1 MTAPHLRTLSKSD
14 FKVART
20 CDAKLWFRENGYPDN
35 KQFDH
40 YLKLLAMGGYMVEA
54 LAMASYPEGINLEYG
69 GDVQK
74 DFEKTMELLSHETVT
89 LFQATLLL
97 NRRLA
102 RVDIIEKKG
111 NVIRL
116 IEVKAKSFDS
126 AAHNASLR
134 ENGNGEFRIGKRG
147 DKVSSDWSEKLED
160 IAYQTVMLERLVP
173 DVVVHPFLCM
183 VDKSKRS
190 ALDNVPQLFRIV
202 ETKSADGSSRLHSA
216 EFLGTKEDAAR
227 LDLLTEV
234 DVSREVAILRDEVDA
249 EASRF
254 ESMLDEDWN
263 PAWAARGCKC
273 KGCEYQHDDQ
283 SLKSGFAH
291 CWGELAA
298 VEPHILE
305 LYRIDLAKQRGMP
318 MVESLLSENSA
329 SLLDVDEDSLCK
341 ANGEIGP
348 VAFRQR
354 RQLSQT
360 RANKPWYS
368 DRLRGMIEELQYPL
382 HFIDFEVTRVALPY
396 HSRMRPYGQVA
407 FQWSCHT
414 VNEPGAIPI
423 HTEWLNTANAWPNS
437 VFARSLRNAVGDS
450 ARLVTWSHFEGSTL
464 REIDR
469 ELGAFDAD
477 DPEMTEW
484 IASVRKDRILDM
496 HAWAKDDF
504 FHPGMRGRTSI
515 KVVMDALWKSD
526 ARMRAQFTEWTGME
540 GTESVDPYNALPALE
555 INGIRQ
561 NIHEGTG
568 AMRGYEAMMYGVED
582 EATKQRWRE
591 LLLQYCKLDTLSM
604 VLIFEQLRRATIASR
619 VPSGATIG

>member
-1 MTAPHLRTLSKSD
+1 MTEPRLRTLSKSD

-40 YLKLLAMGGYMVEA
+40 YMKLLAMGGYMVEA
-54 LAMASYPEGINLEYG
+54 LAMASYPDGINLEYG
-69 GDVQK
+69 GDVQE
-74 DFEKTMELLSHETVT
+74 DFAKTMELLSRENVT
-89 LFQATLLL
+89 LFQATLML

-126 AAHNASLR
+126 AAHYASIT

-147 DKVSSDWSEKLED
+147 DKVGSKWSEYLED
-160 IAYQTVMLERLVP
+160 IAYQTVMLERLLPGAEVQ
-173 DVVVHPFLCM
+173 PFLCL

-190 ALDNVPQLFRIV
+190 ALDNVPQLFTIV
-202 ETKSADGSSRLHSA
+202 ETKSADGTSRLHSA
-216 EFLGTKEDAAR
+216 RFLGTPEDAAR

-234 DVSREVAILRDEVDA
+234 DVSREFAILRDEVDA
-249 EASRF
+249 EAARF
-254 ESMLDEDWN
+254 ENMLDEDWN
-263 PAWAARGCKC
+263 SAWAARGCKC
-273 KGCEYQHDDQ
+273 KSCEYQHDDP
-283 SLKSGFAH
+283 SMKSGFVH
-291 CWGELAA
+291 CWGALAA

-305 LYRIDLAKQRGMP
+305 LFRIDLAKRNGMS

-329 SLLDVDEDSLCK
+329 SLLDVGEDSLCNVDGK
-341 ANGEIGP
+341 VGP
-348 VAFRQR
+348 VALRQR
-354 RQLSQT
+354 RQLAQT
-360 RANKPWYS
+360 RANKAWHS
-368 DRLRGMIEELQYPL
+368 DQLRSKIEQLQYPL

-414 VNEPGAIPI
+414 VNEPGATPV
-423 HTEWLNTANAWPNS
+423 HSEWLNSENTWPNS
-437 VFARSLRNAVGDS
+437 AFARTLRDAVGDS
-450 ARLVTWSHFEGSTL
+450 ACLVTWSHFEGSTL
-464 REIDR
+464 REIDK
-469 ELGAFDAD
+469 ELSAFDAD

-484 IASVRKDRILDM
+484 IANVRGGRILDM
-496 HAWAKDDF
+496 HNWAKEDF

-515 KVVMDALWKSD
+515 KVVMDALWRAD
-526 ARMRAQFTEWTGME
+526 AQMRAQFTKWTGLE
-540 GTESVDPYNALPALE
+540 GTESVDPYNALPVLE
-555 INGIRQ
+555 INGIPQ
-561 NIHEGTG
+561 NVHEGTG

-582 EATKQRWRE
+582 DETKRRWRE

-604 VLIFEQLRRATIASR
+604 VLIFEQLRRATGL
-619 VPSGATIG
+619 V